1 MNGVPLPTDQ
11 LLIDAVSSL
20 HEEARICFS
29 IALKNKDVDV
39 LRIAGVT
46 LASTIAWLGERGVDT

>member
-1 MNGVPLPTDQ
+1 MNVVPLPTDQ